1 MATKVI
7 KSLTAGNYNGTYEY
21 NGATYKVAGSFNT
34 DGNKVMNNISGS
46 VKAGEANAANF
57 NAWRNGE
64 GYRYS
69 FNDVQ
74 NIEELASIASDVE
87 AAVQAVVAELT
98 PVNA

>member
-46 VKAGEANAANF
+46 VKAGDAIKANF

-64 GYRYS
+64 SYRYS
-69 FNDVQ
+69 FNDIV
-74 NIEELASIASDVE
+74 EVSELAAIAAEVE
-87 AAVQAVVAELT
+87 AAVAAVNAELI

>member
-21 NGATYKVAGSFNT
+21 NGATYKVGGSFNT

-46 VKAGEANAANF
+46 VKAGDAIKANF
-57 NAWRNGE
+57 NAWKNGE
-64 GYRYS
+64 SFRYS
-69 FNDVQ
+69 FNDIQ
-74 NIEELASIASDVE
+74 SIEELSAIASEVE
-87 AAVQAVVAELT
+87 AAVQAVVAELI

>member
-21 NGATYKVAGSFNT
+21 NGATYKVGGSFNT

-46 VKAGEANAANF
+46 IKAGDAIKANF

-64 GYRYS
+64 SFRYS
-69 FNDVQ
+69 FNDIIDVS
-74 NIEELASIASDVE
+74 ELSAIAAEVE
-87 AAVQAVVAELT
+87 AAVAAVNAELI